1 MKKKILSGVM
11 AVLMMLSLGTGCD
24 DTLDSS
30 TLAEYDRDSQAR
42 AKTKEA
48 QEQAKDALKTF
59 NDRINSTQDKGES
72 QAEPS
77 QDEGG
82 SQTDLSD
89 EELNE
94 LAKIVETNAYA
105 YYCDLVSDNQEF
117 NRLPVLFEVGKTS
130 ATDQYIKKLQEYVAK
145 ETSDKHKGYWV
156 SIIPNRKDS
165 ELKISVSIS
174 KDFDSEILYEYNKTE
189 QW

>member
-1 MKKKILSGVM
+1 MKRKLLAGVM
-11 AVLMMLSLGTGCD
+11 AVLMMLSIGTGCD

-48 QEQAKDALKTF
+48 QEQAKSAVDNLV
-59 NDRINSTQDKGES
+59 DRINSNQDSSKGA
-72 QAEPS
+72 AELTN
-77 QDEGG
+77 D
-82 SQTDLSD
+82 
-89 EELNE
+89 ELNE

-105 YYCDLVSDNQEF
+105 YYIDLVSDNQEF
-117 NRLPVLFEVGKTS
+117 RSLPVLFEVGKTS

>member
-1 MKKKILSGVM
+1 MKKKILSEVM
-11 AVLMMLSLGTGCD
+11 VVLMMLSLGTGCD

-72 QAEPS
+72 QAE
-77 QDEGG
+77 
-82 SQTDLSD
+82 LSK
-89 EELNE
+89 EELTE

>member
-1 MKKKILSGVM
+1 MKRKLLAGVM

-30 TLAEYDRDSQAR
+30 TLAEYDRDSKVMADIKENQKQAESATENLISR
-42 AKTKEA
+42 LKED
-48 QEQAKDALKTF
+48 Q
-59 NDRINSTQDKGES
+59 NSSGS
-72 QAEPS
+72 QAE
-77 QDEGG
+77 
-82 SQTDLSD
+82 LSK
-89 EELNE
+89 EELTE

-145 ETSDKHKGYWV
+145 ETSDKHKGYWAN
-156 SIIPNRKDS
+156 IIATQSNGK
-165 ELKISVSIS
+165 LNISVSIS
-174 KDFDSEILYEYNKTE
+174 KGFDSEILMEYNKTE
-189 QW
+189 DF